1 MSNIQEWRGALQQA
15 FPSLNVEEAVP
26 MSGLTTF
33 RIGGPADLLVRP
45 AAEELPALMR
55 LCRQQEIPC
64 TVIGHGSNL
73 LVADA
78 GIRGLVILIAE
89 PMSACA
95 VEGTQIRAEAGALLS
110 RIASQAARDSLSGLE
125 FAAGIPGS
133 LGGAV
138 MMNAG
143 AYGGQM
149 ADVITEVTVLTEA
162 GDVVTFAGDEMDFG
176 YRHSRLAEEGGIVI
190 SAVMQLA
197 EDDPDAIRA
206 RMEELRQKRVSKQPL
221 DLPSAGSAFKRPEGH
236 FAGQLIEEAGLRGFR
251 IGGAMVSEKHCGF
264 VVNAGS
270 ATAADVCRLF
280 EEVERRVYEHSGI
293 RLVPEVRF
301 VGAF

>member
-1 MSNIQEWRGALQQA
+1 MSSTENWRSVLSKAL
-15 FPSLNVEEAVP
+15 PELTIEEQVP
-26 MSGLTTF
+26 MSTLTTF

-45 AAEELPALMR
+45 RADQMPALMN
-55 LCRQQEIPC
+55 LCRREDIPC

-78 GIRGLVILIAE
+78 GIRGLVVLIAE
-89 PMSACA
+89 PMSACRI
-95 VEGTQIRAEAGALLS
+95 EGIQMEAEAGVLLS
-110 RIASQAARDSLSGLE
+110 RMAAAATKEGLSGLE

-149 ADVITEVTVLTEA
+149 ADVVTEVTVLNPA
-162 GDVVTFAGDEMDFG
+162 GEVVTIPGSEMDFG
-176 YRHSRLAEEGGIVI
+176 YRHSRLETEGGIVL
-190 SAVMQLA
+190 SARMQLHP
-197 EDDPDAIRA
+197 DDPGLIRE
-206 RMEELRQKRVSKQPL
+206 RIEELRQKRVEKQPL

-236 FAGQLIEEAGLRGFR
+236 FAGKLIEEAGLRGFR
-251 IGGAMVSEKHCGF
+251 IGDAMVSEKHCGF
-264 VVNAGS
+264 VVNVGS
-270 ATAADVCRLF
+270 ATAKDVRQLLS
-280 EEVERRVYEHSGI
+280 EVAERVYEHSGI
-293 RLVPEVRF
+293 RIEPEIRF